1 MCIRDRQKEELVASV
16 FDRLNRNGEPLT
28 SQELRNA
35 KYNDSILLKTIKKL
49 VKDAFWNDKLS
60 RLKSVRMEDIEF
72 ISELFFVVLENKVLD
87 SSPKVLDDLYGKY
100 QDDEESIKRAE
111 NEYKKVIEVLQKL
124 NLDFNT
130 NKRLCWT
137 THLYTVFSFAWT
149 LVRKNISAESKANL
163 VKEFY
168 AEYFSKSSNY
178 EGMLKEYKDASSSR
192 TRSETQRKKRLF
204 ALLSYCG
211 IDNDNG
217 K

>member
-1 MCIRDRQKEELVASV
+1 M
-16 FDRLNRNGEPLT
+16 
-28 SQELRNA
+28 
-35 KYNDSILLKTIKKL
+35 LKTIKKL

-130 NKRLCWT
+130 NKRC
-137 THLYTVFSFAWT
+137 V
-149 LVRKNISAESKANL
+149 
-163 VKEFY
+163 
-168 AEYFSKSSNY
+168 
-178 EGMLKEYKDASSSR
+178 G
-192 TRSETQRKKRLF
+192 
-204 ALLSYCG
+204 
-211 IDNDNG
+211 
-217 K
+217 

>member
-1 MCIRDRQKEELVASV
+1 
-16 FDRLNRNGEPLT
+16 
-28 SQELRNA
+28 
-35 KYNDSILLKTIKKL
+35 
-49 VKDAFWNDKLS
+49 
-60 RLKSVRMEDIEF
+60 MEDIEF